1 MCVDRTADPRLYPAP
16 NLSRF
21 ASKRDQPIS
30 TRQRFP
36 SLPTATRGSPRE
48 RNSTYV
54 SRRVTSSVQPGPAHP
69 HAANHRTFSATLTRL
84 KHRLTR
90 RKAARAGSLDYG
102 RTRQESLGSFGASSA
117 WSLISRRTEGKDIQS
132 KRMSWMS
139 WSSLR
144 HWGTNKSSNDGS
156 SDSSQAR
163 TESYVHVELPIP
175 VKSAVTVPASA
186 APADTSILPRTATS
200 TASRGNPYTSYGHR
214 WLAGYPTGARRSP
227 TSAFDVSPPP
237 SVSDEQIWSL
247 WRSWLRE
254 KRSKSR
260 DAQ

>member
-1 MCVDRTADPRLYPAP
+1 
-16 NLSRF
+16 
-21 ASKRDQPIS
+21 
-30 TRQRFP
+30 
-36 SLPTATRGSPRE
+36 
-48 RNSTYV
+48 
-54 SRRVTSSVQPGPAHP
+54 
-69 HAANHRTFSATLTRL
+69 
-84 KHRLTR
+84 
-90 RKAARAGSLDYG
+90 
-102 RTRQESLGSFGASSA
+102 
-117 WSLISRRTEGKDIQS
+117 
-132 KRMSWMS
+132 MS

-144 HWGTNKSSNDGS
+144 RWGTNKSSNGGS

-214 WLAGYPTGARRSP
+214 WLAGHPTGARRSP

-247 WRSWLRE
+247 
-254 KRSKSR
+254 K
-260 DAQ
+260 